1 MVQEILAGNLGRECS
16 LSTMTCKIGLGF
28 MYQHLA
34 GGKMCPIQCACN
46 VIRLQV
52 FKTLGNRPL
61 EGFNSSSQNGGRCRE
76 IKQSKDIVM
85 GMTCMIRMIACNG
98 SKHFANMDDHVLGP
112 SLGNADSKDTVMHY
126 WQNAGFP
133 KL

>member
-76 IKQSKDIVM
+76 IKQCKNIVM
-85 GMTCMIRMIACNG
+85 GCHG
-98 SKHFANMDDHVLGP
+98 YDLYDMDDRLQWLEAFCKYG
-112 SLGNADSKDTVMHY
+112 
-126 WQNAGFP
+126 
-133 KL
+133 